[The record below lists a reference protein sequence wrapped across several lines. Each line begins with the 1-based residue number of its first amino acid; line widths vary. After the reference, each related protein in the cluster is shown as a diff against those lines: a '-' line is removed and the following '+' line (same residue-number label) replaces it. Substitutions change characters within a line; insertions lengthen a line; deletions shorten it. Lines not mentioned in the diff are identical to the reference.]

1 MDLSFTAEENAFRKD
16 VREFI
21 AAKLPAD
28 IRDRILEGK
37 KQRHEDYKRWHRLLH
52 ERGWGA
58 PTWPKEHGGTGWGPV
73 EQYIFE
79 EEAAAGGAPQ
89 LSPFGLKMVGPV
101 IIAFG
106 SDAQKKRF
114 LPRIR
119 SAEDSWCQGYSE
131 PGSGSDLASL
141 KTRAELS
148 GGEYVVN
155 GQKTWITHAQ
165 YADYIFCLVRTDPK
179 AKQQSGISF
188 LLIDMKTPGITVR
201 PIVTMDGGKEINEVF
216 FEDVHVPVENR
227 VGEENQGWTY
237 AKFLLGHERTNIA
250 GVALSKREL
259 GRLKLIASEER
270 KNGKPLSEDPAFSA
284 KIAQV
289 EIELWALE
297 ITNLRVVSAEREKR
311 APGPEASLLKI
322 KGTEIQQ
329 ALTELMMLARGPN
342 ALALEDDADVFH
354 AAAAYCNLRKTSI
367 YGGTNEIQKNIISR
381 TILGL

>member
-1 MDLSFTAEENAFRKD
+1 MDLSFTAEENAFRKE
-16 VREFI
+16 VREFV
-21 AAKLPAD
+21 AAKLPKD

-106 SDAQKKRF
+106 SEAQKKRF

-165 YADYIFCLVRTDPK
+165 YADFIFCLVRTDPK
-179 AKQQSGISF
+179 AK
-188 LLIDMKTPGITVR
+188 
-201 PIVTMDGGKEINEVF
+201 
-216 FEDVHVPVENR
+216 
-227 VGEENQGWTY
+227 
-237 AKFLLGHERTNIA
+237 
-250 GVALSKREL
+250 
-259 GRLKLIASEER
+259 
-270 KNGKPLSEDPAFSA
+270 
-284 KIAQV
+284 
-289 EIELWALE
+289 
-297 ITNLRVVSAEREKR
+297 
-311 APGPEASLLKI
+311 
-322 KGTEIQQ
+322 
-329 ALTELMMLARGPN
+329 
-342 ALALEDDADVFH
+342 
-354 AAAAYCNLRKTSI
+354 
-367 YGGTNEIQKNIISR
+367 
-381 TILGL
+381 